1 MGIESSNVARSF
13 IALYSLEILLSVGI
27 TFKISD
33 AEIISLVEEGYNEYD
48 ADGNLKHTYPDEEV
62 EKAKYDEVA
71 QVLLEGTIYELTLQ
85 SGVYTFIIDGTNDR
99 TYALKVTGSGD
110 TQEWNRFLEV

>member
-1 MGIESSNVARSF
+1 MNWINNLFYMGLFTALTGSIAFAVYAVVAGV
-13 IALYSLEILLSVGI
+13 L
-27 TFKISD
+27 
-33 AEIISLVEEGYNEYD
+33 
-48 ADGNLKHTYPDEEV
+48 DGNLKHTYPDEEV

-71 QVLLEGTIYELTLQ
+71 QVLLEGIIYELTLQ